1 MYRSAKQLLTT
12 LYADFRKALR
22 GHGHL
27 VAMLLLGI
35 GLPWLIFVNVAE
47 DIWESGGFIGDQ
59 PILEWL
65 HARQSPGLD
74 QLALALT
81 TAGGPTVMAVAGVG
95 IGLLLLWGREKRT
108 AAVFFG
114 LSVAG
119 AVVLNLVAKLLFGR
133 ARPALWESIAPAK
146 FYSFP
151 SGHAMGSAA
160 LAAALA
166 FLMWRTPWRWPVV
179 VLGTLFALGVGI
191 SRNYL
196 GVHYPSDVLA
206 GWFCSVGWVA
216 SLHVFFSPDLAQLRT
231 WWRASVAYW
240 RAR

>member
-1 MYRSAKQLLTT
+1 MLKT
-12 LYADFRKALR
+12 LAAFYFHFRQALR

-27 VAMLLLGI
+27 VAILLLGI

-59 PILEWL
+59 SILEWL
-65 HARQSPGLD
+65 HAQQSPGLD

-81 TAGGPTVMAVAGVG
+81 TAGGPYVMSGVG
-95 IGLLLLWGREKRT
+95 AGIVLLLLAWHQRT
-108 AAVFFG
+108 AAIFFG
-114 LSVAG
+114 LSVGG
-119 AVVLNLVAKLLFGR
+119 AVVLNVVAKLLFGR

-166 FLMWRTPWRWPVV
+166 FLVWRTPWRWPVIV
-179 VLGTLFALGVGI
+179 MGTLFALGVGL

-216 SLHVFFSPDLAQLRT
+216 ALHVFFSPDLEQLRT
-231 WWRASVAYW
+231 WWRDGVAYW

>member
-1 MYRSAKQLLTT
+1 MSFSLTAFWQKLST
-12 LYADFRKALR
+12 ALR
-22 GHGHL
+22 GHWHL
-27 VAMLLLGI
+27 VAVLLLGI
-35 GLPWLIFVNVAE
+35 GVPWLIFVNVAE

-59 PILEWL
+59 AILEWL
-65 HARQSPGLD
+65 HTQQSPGLD

-81 TAGGPTVMAVAGVG
+81 AAGGPTVMTVVGVA
-95 IGLLLLWGREKRT
+95 IGLLLLVRQQRT
-108 AAVFFG
+108 EAVFFG
-114 LSVAG
+114 LSIGG
-119 AVVLNLVAKLLFGR
+119 AVVLNVLAKLLFGR
-133 ARPALWESIAPAK
+133 ARPALWDSIAPAK

-166 FLMWRTPWRWPVV
+166 FLVWRTPWRWPVV
-179 VLGTLFALGVGI
+179 VVGTLFALGVGL

-216 SLHVFFSPDLAQLRT
+216 SLHVFFSPDLEQLRT
-231 WWRASVAYW
+231 WWREGRLSVKKLLS
-240 RAR
+240 